1 MLSSGLRKVSWKQNT
16 DGLYSEINNDT
27 SLKLGF
33 KPRQFHCIILC
44 LKSILENNIKRVNK
58 IMVRLKPSII

>member
-33 KPRQFHCIILC
+33 KPRQFHCIIYFMF
-44 LKSILENNIKRVNK
+44 K
-58 IMVRLKPSII
+58 IHT